1 MTSFTDQNPKP
12 QATWLLV
19 LITSMS
25 ALALA
30 IITPSLPGIGESFS
44 VTPESAQ
51 RVLTVYMVMVGLGQL
66 IFGPVSD
73 RFGRRLTLLAGLGL
87 YLLGSV
93 LASFAPNLELL
104 VLARFIQGLGASA
117 AMVLPRVIINDT
129 HQPRAAAASLAAVTA
144 AMAITPMIS
153 FPLGGILFE
162 FFGWRGSMVVA
173 AFLGV
178 VTIVSALFLL
188 QETNNARQTSLRLA
202 SVAVDYLSLTKN
214 KQFLLFSMNM
224 GFHTSIFY
232 AFLNFLPFAFK
243 HLGYSAS
250 EFGYYIMLLPTS
262 FIAGNLISRKLT
274 PMLGITKM
282 VRMGSLI
289 IVAGV
294 GTMAGYAMD
303 GDFYRLYDIN
313 PLVEKMSSDEV
324 HQFTFRMNAVKVR
337 NAIVDVK
344 LGDARLTMEQELKRG
359 EAQNYDV
366 LILDAF
372 SSDSIPV
379 HLLTKES
386 MELYVKHMNPEG
398 VIAVHISNRYL
409 DLEPVVRRLAKEIH
423 YPMVVAEC
431 YSGEDYGEDWIF
443 ACTWILLT
451 RNEGIIQQLEEYG
464 HVRSDLSR
472 QEDLPLWTDDYAS
485 IFRIM
490 NKPEWW
496 PSWLSGDSR

>member
-1 MTSFTDQNPKP
+1 MTSFTDPHPKP

-214 KQFLLFSMNM
+214 KQFLLFAMNM

-232 AFLNFLPFAFK
+232 AFLNFLPFVFK

-250 EFGYYIMLLPTS
+250 EFGYFIMLLPAS
-262 FIAGNLISRKLT
+262 FIVGSLISKKLT
-274 PMLGITKM
+274 PILGITTM

-294 GTMAGYAMD
+294 GTMAG
-303 GDFYRLYDIN
+303 
-313 PLVEKMSSDEV
+313 LVFLGFESAWGLVLPGMVYSLAVGFSLPNA
-324 HQFTFRMNAVKVR
+324 TMGAINAVGRSVR
-337 NAIVDVK
+337 G
-344 LGDARLTMEQELKRG
+344 LGSGLAGSLQM
-359 EAQNYDV
+359 
-366 LILDAF
+366 
-372 SSDSIPV
+372 
-379 HLLTKES
+379 LLGS
-386 MELYVKHMNPEG
+386 G
-398 VIAVHISNRYL
+398 IAAS
-409 DLEPVVRRLAKEIH
+409 
-423 YPMVVAEC
+423 
-431 YSGEDYGEDWIF
+431 
-443 ACTWILLT
+443 TILLGAAENT
-451 RNEGIIQQLEEYG
+451 RIGVGILLLVAIASFITTLFL
-464 HVRSDLSR
+464 VKDS
-472 QEDLPLWTDDYAS
+472 EDT
-485 IFRIM
+485 
-490 NKPEWW
+490 
-496 PSWLSGDSR
+496 

>member
-1 MTSFTDQNPKP
+1 MTSFTDKNPKP

-19 LITSMS
+19 LITSTS

-30 IITPSLPGIGESFS
+30 IITPSLPGISESFS
-44 VTPESAQ
+44 VTPESTQ
-51 RVLTVYMVMVGLGQL
+51 RVLTVYLLMVGLGQL

-214 KQFLLFSMNM
+214 KQFLLFAINM

-232 AFLNFLPFAFK
+232 AFLNFLPFVFK

-250 EFGYYIMLLPTS
+250 EFGYFIMLLPAS
-262 FIAGNLISRKLT
+262 FIVGSLISKKLT
-274 PMLGITKM
+274 PILGITTM

-289 IVAGV
+289 IVAGIGV
-294 GTMAGYAMD
+294 MAG
-303 GDFYRLYDIN
+303 
-313 PLVEKMSSDEV
+313 LVFLGFESAWGLVLPGMVYSLAVGFSLPNA
-324 HQFTFRMNAVKVR
+324 TMGAINAVGRSVR
-337 NAIVDVK
+337 G
-344 LGDARLTMEQELKRG
+344 LGSGLAGSLQM
-359 EAQNYDV
+359 
-366 LILDAF
+366 
-372 SSDSIPV
+372 
-379 HLLTKES
+379 LLGS
-386 MELYVKHMNPEG
+386 G
-398 VIAVHISNRYL
+398 IAAS
-409 DLEPVVRRLAKEIH
+409 
-423 YPMVVAEC
+423 
-431 YSGEDYGEDWIF
+431 
-443 ACTWILLT
+443 TILLGAAEDT
-451 RNEGIIQQLEEYG
+451 RIGVGILLLVAIASFITTLFL
-464 HVRSDLSR
+464 VKDS
-472 QEDLPLWTDDYAS
+472 EDT
-485 IFRIM
+485 
-490 NKPEWW
+490 
-496 PSWLSGDSR
+496 

>member
-1 MTSFTDQNPKP
+1 MTSFTDQHPKP
-12 QATWLLV
+12 QVTWLLV

-93 LASFAPNLELL
+93 LASFAPHLEFL

-153 FPLGGILFE
+153 FPFGGILFE
-162 FFGWRGSMVVA
+162 FFGWRGSMVVTA
-173 AFLGV
+173 LLGV
-178 VTIVSALFLL
+178 VTLVATLFVL
-188 QETNNARQTSLRLA
+188 QETNNERQTSLRLA

-274 PMLGITKM
+274 PILGIPKV

-294 GTMAGYAMD
+294 GVMAGLAFLGFESAWGLVLPGMVYSLAVGFSLPNATMGAINAVGRSVKGLGSGLAGSLQMLLGSGIAASTILLGAAED
-303 GDFYRLYDIN
+303 TRIGLGILLLVAIASFVTTLY
-313 PLVEKMSSDEV
+313 LVE
-324 HQFTFRMNAVKVR
+324 
-337 NAIVDVK
+337 
-344 LGDARLTMEQELKRG
+344 
-359 EAQNYDV
+359 
-366 LILDAF
+366 
-372 SSDSIPV
+372 DS
-379 HLLTKES
+379 
-386 MELYVKHMNPEG
+386 
-398 VIAVHISNRYL
+398 
-409 DLEPVVRRLAKEIH
+409 
-423 YPMVVAEC
+423 
-431 YSGEDYGEDWIF
+431 ED
-443 ACTWILLT
+443 T
-451 RNEGIIQQLEEYG
+451 
-464 HVRSDLSR
+464 
-472 QEDLPLWTDDYAS
+472 
-485 IFRIM
+485 
-490 NKPEWW
+490 
-496 PSWLSGDSR
+496 

>member
-1 MTSFTDQNPKP
+1 MTSFTDRHPKP

-93 LASFAPNLELL
+93 LASYAPNLEFL

-202 SVAVDYLSLTKN
+202 SVAVNYLSLTKN
-214 KQFLLFSMNM
+214 KQFLLFAMNM

-232 AFLNFLPFAFK
+232 AFLNFLPFVFK

-250 EFGYYIMLLPTS
+250 EFGYFIMLLPAS
-262 FIAGNLISRKLT
+262 FIVGSLISKKLT
-274 PMLGITKM
+274 PILGITTM

-289 IVAGV
+289 IVAGIGV
-294 GTMAGYAMD
+294 MAG
-303 GDFYRLYDIN
+303 
-313 PLVEKMSSDEV
+313 LVFLGFESAWGLVLPGMVYSLAVGFSLPNA
-324 HQFTFRMNAVKVR
+324 TMGAINAVGRSVR
-337 NAIVDVK
+337 G
-344 LGDARLTMEQELKRG
+344 LGSGLAGSLQM
-359 EAQNYDV
+359 
-366 LILDAF
+366 
-372 SSDSIPV
+372 
-379 HLLTKES
+379 LLGS
-386 MELYVKHMNPEG
+386 G
-398 VIAVHISNRYL
+398 IAAS
-409 DLEPVVRRLAKEIH
+409 
-423 YPMVVAEC
+423 
-431 YSGEDYGEDWIF
+431 
-443 ACTWILLT
+443 TILLGAAEDT
-451 RNEGIIQQLEEYG
+451 RIGVGILLLVAIASFITTLFL
-464 HVRSDLSR
+464 VKDS
-472 QEDLPLWTDDYAS
+472 EDT
-485 IFRIM
+485 
-490 NKPEWW
+490 
-496 PSWLSGDSR
+496 

>member
-1 MTSFTDQNPKP
+1 VTSFTDNNPKP

-19 LITSMS
+19 LITSTS
-25 ALALA
+25 ALALT
-30 IITPSLPGIGESFS
+30 IITPSLPGIAESFV

-51 RVLTVYMVMVGLGQL
+51 RVLTVYLLMVGLGQL

-162 FFGWRGSMVVA
+162 FFGWRGSMVVT
-173 AFLGV
+173 AFFSA

-214 KQFLLFSMNM
+214 KQFLLFAMNM

-232 AFLNFLPFAFK
+232 AFLNFLPFVFK

-250 EFGYYIMLLPTS
+250 EFGYYIMLLPAS
-262 FIAGNLISRKLT
+262 FVVGSLISRKLT
-274 PMLGITKM
+274 PILGITTM

-289 IVAGV
+289 IVAGIGV
-294 GTMAGYAMD
+294 MAG
-303 GDFYRLYDIN
+303 
-313 PLVEKMSSDEV
+313 LVFLGFESAWGLVLPGMVYSLAVGFSLPNA
-324 HQFTFRMNAVKVR
+324 TMGAINAVGRSVR
-337 NAIVDVK
+337 G
-344 LGDARLTMEQELKRG
+344 LGSGLAGSLQM
-359 EAQNYDV
+359 
-366 LILDAF
+366 
-372 SSDSIPV
+372 
-379 HLLTKES
+379 LLGS
-386 MELYVKHMNPEG
+386 G
-398 VIAVHISNRYL
+398 IAAS
-409 DLEPVVRRLAKEIH
+409 
-423 YPMVVAEC
+423 
-431 YSGEDYGEDWIF
+431 
-443 ACTWILLT
+443 TILLGAAENT
-451 RNEGIIQQLEEYG
+451 RIGVGILLLVAIASFITTLFL
-464 HVRSDLSR
+464 VKDS
-472 QEDLPLWTDDYAS
+472 EDT
-485 IFRIM
+485 
-490 NKPEWW
+490 
-496 PSWLSGDSR
+496 

>member
-1 MTSFTDQNPKP
+1 MTSFTDQHPKP

-93 LASFAPNLELL
+93 LASFAPNLEFL

-129 HQPRAAAASLAAVTA
+129 HKPRAAAASLAAVTA

-153 FPLGGILFE
+153 FPFGGILFE
-162 FFGWRGSMVVA
+162 FFGWRGSMVVTA
-173 AFLGV
+173 LLGV
-178 VTIVSALFLL
+178 VTLVATLFVL

-262 FIAGNLISRKLT
+262 FIVGNLISRKLT

-294 GTMAGYAMD
+294 GVMAG
-303 GDFYRLYDIN
+303 
-313 PLVEKMSSDEV
+313 LVFLGFESAWGLVLPGMVYSLAVGFSLPNA
-324 HQFTFRMNAVKVR
+324 TMGAINAVGRSVR
-337 NAIVDVK
+337 G
-344 LGDARLTMEQELKRG
+344 LGSGLAGSLQM
-359 EAQNYDV
+359 
-366 LILDAF
+366 
-372 SSDSIPV
+372 
-379 HLLTKES
+379 LLGS
-386 MELYVKHMNPEG
+386 G
-398 VIAVHISNRYL
+398 IAAS
-409 DLEPVVRRLAKEIH
+409 
-423 YPMVVAEC
+423 
-431 YSGEDYGEDWIF
+431 
-443 ACTWILLT
+443 TILLGAAEDT
-451 RNEGIIQQLEEYG
+451 RIGVGILLLVAIASFITTLFL
-464 HVRSDLSR
+464 VKDS
-472 QEDLPLWTDDYAS
+472 EDT
-485 IFRIM
+485 
-490 NKPEWW
+490 
-496 PSWLSGDSR
+496 

>member
-25 ALALA
+25 TLALA

-93 LASFAPNLELL
+93 LASFAPNLEFL

-129 HQPRAAAASLAAVTA
+129 HKPRAAAASLAAVTA

-153 FPLGGILFE
+153 FPFGGILFE
-162 FFGWRGSMVVA
+162 FFGWRGSMVVTVL
-173 AFLGV
+173 LGV
-178 VTIVSALFLL
+178 VTLVATLFVL

-274 PMLGITKM
+274 PILGITKM

-294 GTMAGYAMD
+294 GVMAGLVFLGFESAWGLVLPGMVYSLAVGFSLPNATMGAINAVGRSVKGLGSGLAGSLQMLLGSGIAASTILLGAAED
-303 GDFYRLYDIN
+303 TRIGLGILLLVAIASFVTTLY
-313 PLVEKMSSDEV
+313 LVE
-324 HQFTFRMNAVKVR
+324 
-337 NAIVDVK
+337 
-344 LGDARLTMEQELKRG
+344 
-359 EAQNYDV
+359 
-366 LILDAF
+366 
-372 SSDSIPV
+372 DS
-379 HLLTKES
+379 
-386 MELYVKHMNPEG
+386 
-398 VIAVHISNRYL
+398 
-409 DLEPVVRRLAKEIH
+409 
-423 YPMVVAEC
+423 
-431 YSGEDYGEDWIF
+431 ED
-443 ACTWILLT
+443 T
-451 RNEGIIQQLEEYG
+451 
-464 HVRSDLSR
+464 
-472 QEDLPLWTDDYAS
+472 
-485 IFRIM
+485 
-490 NKPEWW
+490 
-496 PSWLSGDSR
+496 

>member
-1 MTSFTDQNPKP
+1 MTSFTDQHPKP
-12 QATWLLV
+12 QVTWLLV

-25 ALALA
+25 TLALA

-93 LASFAPNLELL
+93 LASFAPNLEFL

-129 HQPRAAAASLAAVTA
+129 HKPRAAAASLAAVTA

-153 FPLGGILFE
+153 FPFGGILFE
-162 FFGWRGSMVVA
+162 FFGWRGSMVVTVL
-173 AFLGV
+173 LGV
-178 VTIVSALFLL
+178 VTLVATLFVL

-274 PMLGITKM
+274 PILGITKM

-294 GTMAGYAMD
+294 GVMAGLVFLGFESAWGLVLPGMVYSLAVGFSLPNATMGAINAVGRSVKGLGSGLAGSLQMLLGSGIAASTILLGAAED
-303 GDFYRLYDIN
+303 TRIGLGILLLVAIASFVTTLY
-313 PLVEKMSSDEV
+313 LVE
-324 HQFTFRMNAVKVR
+324 
-337 NAIVDVK
+337 
-344 LGDARLTMEQELKRG
+344 
-359 EAQNYDV
+359 
-366 LILDAF
+366 
-372 SSDSIPV
+372 DS
-379 HLLTKES
+379 
-386 MELYVKHMNPEG
+386 
-398 VIAVHISNRYL
+398 
-409 DLEPVVRRLAKEIH
+409 
-423 YPMVVAEC
+423 
-431 YSGEDYGEDWIF
+431 ED
-443 ACTWILLT
+443 T
-451 RNEGIIQQLEEYG
+451 
-464 HVRSDLSR
+464 
-472 QEDLPLWTDDYAS
+472 
-485 IFRIM
+485 
-490 NKPEWW
+490 
-496 PSWLSGDSR
+496 

>member
-1 MTSFTDQNPKP
+1 MTSFTDRHPKP

-51 RVLTVYMVMVGLGQL
+51 RVLTVYLLMVGLGQL

-93 LASFAPNLELL
+93 LASFAPNLEFL

-117 AMVLPRVIINDT
+117 AMGLPRVIINDT
-129 HQPRAAAASLAAVTA
+129 HKPRAAAASLAAVTA

-153 FPLGGILFE
+153 FPFGGILFE
-162 FFGWRGSMVVA
+162 FFGWRGSMVVTVL
-173 AFLGV
+173 LGV
-178 VTIVSALFLL
+178 VTLVATLFVL

-214 KQFLLFSMNM
+214 KQFLLFAMNM

-274 PMLGITKM
+274 PILGITKM

-294 GTMAGYAMD
+294 GVMAGLVFLGFESAWGLVLPGMVYSLAVGFSLPNATMGAINAVGRSVKGLGSGLAGSLQMLLGSGIAASTILLGAAED
-303 GDFYRLYDIN
+303 TRIGLGILLLVAIASFVTTLY
-313 PLVEKMSSDEV
+313 LVEDSE
-324 HQFTFRMNAVKVR
+324 
-337 NAIVDVK
+337 
-344 LGDARLTMEQELKRG
+344 DA
-359 EAQNYDV
+359 
-366 LILDAF
+366 
-372 SSDSIPV
+372 
-379 HLLTKES
+379 
-386 MELYVKHMNPEG
+386 
-398 VIAVHISNRYL
+398 
-409 DLEPVVRRLAKEIH
+409 
-423 YPMVVAEC
+423 
-431 YSGEDYGEDWIF
+431 
-443 ACTWILLT
+443 
-451 RNEGIIQQLEEYG
+451 
-464 HVRSDLSR
+464 
-472 QEDLPLWTDDYAS
+472 
-485 IFRIM
+485 
-490 NKPEWW
+490 
-496 PSWLSGDSR
+496 

>member
-1 MTSFTDQNPKP
+1 
-12 QATWLLV
+12 
-19 LITSMS
+19 MS

-93 LASFAPNLELL
+93 LASFAPNLEFL

-129 HQPRAAAASLAAVTA
+129 HKPRAAAASLAAVTA

-153 FPLGGILFE
+153 FPFGGILFE
-162 FFGWRGSMVVA
+162 FFGWRGSMVVTVL
-173 AFLGV
+173 LGV
-178 VTIVSALFLL
+178 VTLVATLFVL

-274 PMLGITKM
+274 PILGITKM

-294 GTMAGYAMD
+294 GVMAGLVFLGFESAWGLVLPGMVYSLAVGFSLPNATMGAINAVGRSVKGLGSGLAGSLQMLLGSGIAASTILLGAAED
-303 GDFYRLYDIN
+303 TRIGLGILLLVAIASFVTTLY
-313 PLVEKMSSDEV
+313 LVE
-324 HQFTFRMNAVKVR
+324 
-337 NAIVDVK
+337 
-344 LGDARLTMEQELKRG
+344 
-359 EAQNYDV
+359 
-366 LILDAF
+366 
-372 SSDSIPV
+372 DS
-379 HLLTKES
+379 
-386 MELYVKHMNPEG
+386 
-398 VIAVHISNRYL
+398 
-409 DLEPVVRRLAKEIH
+409 
-423 YPMVVAEC
+423 
-431 YSGEDYGEDWIF
+431 ED
-443 ACTWILLT
+443 T
-451 RNEGIIQQLEEYG
+451 
-464 HVRSDLSR
+464 
-472 QEDLPLWTDDYAS
+472 
-485 IFRIM
+485 
-490 NKPEWW
+490 
-496 PSWLSGDSR
+496 

>member
-1 MTSFTDQNPKP
+1 MTSFTDQHPKP

-93 LASFAPNLELL
+93 LASFAPNLEFL

-129 HQPRAAAASLAAVTA
+129 HKPRAAAASLAAVTA
-144 AMAITPMIS
+144 AMAITPMVS
-153 FPLGGILFE
+153 FPFGGILFE
-162 FFGWRGSMVVA
+162 FFGWRGSMVVTA
-173 AFLGV
+173 LLGV
-178 VTIVSALFLL
+178 VTLVATLFVL

-214 KQFLLFSMNM
+214 KQFLLFAMNM

-294 GTMAGYAMD
+294 GAMAG
-303 GDFYRLYDIN
+303 
-313 PLVEKMSSDEV
+313 LVFLGFESAWGLVLPGMVYSLAVGFSLPNA
-324 HQFTFRMNAVKVR
+324 TMGAINAVGRSVR
-337 NAIVDVK
+337 G
-344 LGDARLTMEQELKRG
+344 LGSGLAGSLQM
-359 EAQNYDV
+359 
-366 LILDAF
+366 
-372 SSDSIPV
+372 
-379 HLLTKES
+379 LLGS
-386 MELYVKHMNPEG
+386 G
-398 VIAVHISNRYL
+398 IAAS
-409 DLEPVVRRLAKEIH
+409 
-423 YPMVVAEC
+423 
-431 YSGEDYGEDWIF
+431 
-443 ACTWILLT
+443 TILLGAAEDT
-451 RNEGIIQQLEEYG
+451 RIGLGILLL
-464 HVRSDLSR
+464 VAVASLVTTLFLVKDS
-472 QEDLPLWTDDYAS
+472 EDT
-485 IFRIM
+485 
-490 NKPEWW
+490 
-496 PSWLSGDSR
+496 

>member
-1 MTSFTDQNPKP
+1 MTSFTDNNPKP

-19 LITSMS
+19 LITSTS

-93 LASFAPNLELL
+93 LASFAPNLEFL

-153 FPLGGILFE
+153 FPFGGILFE
-162 FFGWRGSMVVA
+162 FFGWRGSMVVTVL
-173 AFLGV
+173 LGV
-178 VTIVSALFLL
+178 VTLVATLFVL

-294 GTMAGYAMD
+294 GVMAGLVFLGFESAWGLVLPGMVYSLAVGFSLPNATMGAINAVGRSVRGLGSGLAGSLQMLLGSGIAASTILLGAAED
-303 GDFYRLYDIN
+303 TRIGLGILLLVAIASFVTTLY
-313 PLVEKMSSDEV
+313 LVE
-324 HQFTFRMNAVKVR
+324 
-337 NAIVDVK
+337 
-344 LGDARLTMEQELKRG
+344 
-359 EAQNYDV
+359 
-366 LILDAF
+366 
-372 SSDSIPV
+372 DS
-379 HLLTKES
+379 
-386 MELYVKHMNPEG
+386 
-398 VIAVHISNRYL
+398 
-409 DLEPVVRRLAKEIH
+409 
-423 YPMVVAEC
+423 
-431 YSGEDYGEDWIF
+431 ED
-443 ACTWILLT
+443 T
-451 RNEGIIQQLEEYG
+451 
-464 HVRSDLSR
+464 
-472 QEDLPLWTDDYAS
+472 
-485 IFRIM
+485 
-490 NKPEWW
+490 
-496 PSWLSGDSR
+496 

>member
-1 MTSFTDQNPKP
+1 MTSFTDKNPKP

-19 LITSMS
+19 LITSTS
-25 ALALA
+25 ALALT
-30 IITPSLPGIGESFS
+30 IITPSLPGIAESFL

-51 RVLTVYMVMVGLGQL
+51 RVLTVYLLMVGLGQL

-173 AFLGV
+173 AFFSA

-214 KQFLLFSMNM
+214 KQFLLFAMNM

-232 AFLNFLPFAFK
+232 AFLNFLPFVFK

-250 EFGYYIMLLPTS
+250 EFGYFIMLLPAS
-262 FIAGNLISRKLT
+262 FIVGSLISKKLT
-274 PMLGITKM
+274 PILGITTM

-289 IVAGV
+289 IVAGIGV
-294 GTMAGYAMD
+294 MAG
-303 GDFYRLYDIN
+303 
-313 PLVEKMSSDEV
+313 LVFLGFESAWGLVLPGMVYSLAVGFSLPNA
-324 HQFTFRMNAVKVR
+324 TMGAINAVGRSVR
-337 NAIVDVK
+337 G
-344 LGDARLTMEQELKRG
+344 LGSGLAGSLQM
-359 EAQNYDV
+359 
-366 LILDAF
+366 
-372 SSDSIPV
+372 
-379 HLLTKES
+379 LLGS
-386 MELYVKHMNPEG
+386 G
-398 VIAVHISNRYL
+398 IAAS
-409 DLEPVVRRLAKEIH
+409 
-423 YPMVVAEC
+423 
-431 YSGEDYGEDWIF
+431 
-443 ACTWILLT
+443 TILLGAAEDT
-451 RNEGIIQQLEEYG
+451 RIGVGILLLVAIASFITTLFL
-464 HVRSDLSR
+464 VKDS
-472 QEDLPLWTDDYAS
+472 EDT
-485 IFRIM
+485 
-490 NKPEWW
+490 
-496 PSWLSGDSR
+496 

>member
-25 ALALA
+25 TLALA

-93 LASFAPNLELL
+93 LASFAPHLEFL

-129 HQPRAAAASLAAVTA
+129 HKPRAAAASLAAVTA

-153 FPLGGILFE
+153 FPFGGILFE
-162 FFGWRGSMVVA
+162 FFGWRGSMVVTVL
-173 AFLGV
+173 LGV
-178 VTIVSALFLL
+178 VTLVATLFVL

-262 FIAGNLISRKLT
+262 FIAGSLISRKLT

-294 GTMAGYAMD
+294 GVMAGLVFLGFESAWGLVLPGMVYSLAVGFSLPNATMGAINAVGRSVKVLGSGLAGSLQMLLGSGIAASTILLGAAED
-303 GDFYRLYDIN
+303 TRIGLGILLLVAIASFVTTLY
-313 PLVEKMSSDEV
+313 LVEDSE
-324 HQFTFRMNAVKVR
+324 
-337 NAIVDVK
+337 
-344 LGDARLTMEQELKRG
+344 DA
-359 EAQNYDV
+359 
-366 LILDAF
+366 
-372 SSDSIPV
+372 
-379 HLLTKES
+379 
-386 MELYVKHMNPEG
+386 
-398 VIAVHISNRYL
+398 
-409 DLEPVVRRLAKEIH
+409 
-423 YPMVVAEC
+423 
-431 YSGEDYGEDWIF
+431 
-443 ACTWILLT
+443 
-451 RNEGIIQQLEEYG
+451 
-464 HVRSDLSR
+464 
-472 QEDLPLWTDDYAS
+472 
-485 IFRIM
+485 
-490 NKPEWW
+490 
-496 PSWLSGDSR
+496 

>member
-1 MTSFTDQNPKP
+1 MTSFTDQHLKP

-25 ALALA
+25 TLALA

-93 LASFAPNLELL
+93 LASFAPHLEFL

-129 HQPRAAAASLAAVTA
+129 HKPRAAAASLAAVTA

-153 FPLGGILFE
+153 FPFGGILFE
-162 FFGWRGSMVVA
+162 FFGWRGSMVVTVL
-173 AFLGV
+173 LGV
-178 VTIVSALFLL
+178 VTLVATLFVL

-274 PMLGITKM
+274 PILGITKM

-294 GTMAGYAMD
+294 GVMAGLVFLGFESAWGLVLPGMVYSLAVGFSLPNATMGAINAAGRSVRGLGSGLAGSLQMLLGSGIAASTILLGAAED
-303 GDFYRLYDIN
+303 TRIGLGILLLVAIASFVTTLY
-313 PLVEKMSSDEV
+313 LVEDSE
-324 HQFTFRMNAVKVR
+324 
-337 NAIVDVK
+337 
-344 LGDARLTMEQELKRG
+344 DA
-359 EAQNYDV
+359 
-366 LILDAF
+366 
-372 SSDSIPV
+372 
-379 HLLTKES
+379 
-386 MELYVKHMNPEG
+386 
-398 VIAVHISNRYL
+398 
-409 DLEPVVRRLAKEIH
+409 
-423 YPMVVAEC
+423 
-431 YSGEDYGEDWIF
+431 
-443 ACTWILLT
+443 
-451 RNEGIIQQLEEYG
+451 
-464 HVRSDLSR
+464 
-472 QEDLPLWTDDYAS
+472 
-485 IFRIM
+485 
-490 NKPEWW
+490 
-496 PSWLSGDSR
+496 

>member
-1 MTSFTDQNPKP
+1 MTSFTDQHPKP

-51 RVLTVYMVMVGLGQL
+51 RVLTVYLLMVGLGQL

-93 LASFAPNLELL
+93 LASFAPHLEFL

-129 HQPRAAAASLAAVTA
+129 HKPRAAAASLAAVTA

-153 FPLGGILFE
+153 FPFGGILFE
-162 FFGWRGSMVVA
+162 FFGWRGSMVVTVL
-173 AFLGV
+173 LGV
-178 VTIVSALFLL
+178 VTLVATLFVL

-214 KQFLLFSMNM
+214 KQFLLFAMNM

-250 EFGYYIMLLPTS
+250 EFGYYIMLLPAS
-262 FIAGNLISRKLT
+262 FVVGSLISKKLT
-274 PMLGITKM
+274 PILGITTM

-289 IVAGV
+289 IVAGIGV
-294 GTMAGYAMD
+294 MAG
-303 GDFYRLYDIN
+303 
-313 PLVEKMSSDEV
+313 LVFLGFESAWGLVLPGMVYSLAVGFSLPNA
-324 HQFTFRMNAVKVR
+324 TMGAINAVGRSVR
-337 NAIVDVK
+337 G
-344 LGDARLTMEQELKRG
+344 LGSGLAGSLQM
-359 EAQNYDV
+359 
-366 LILDAF
+366 
-372 SSDSIPV
+372 
-379 HLLTKES
+379 LLGS
-386 MELYVKHMNPEG
+386 G
-398 VIAVHISNRYL
+398 IAAS
-409 DLEPVVRRLAKEIH
+409 
-423 YPMVVAEC
+423 
-431 YSGEDYGEDWIF
+431 
-443 ACTWILLT
+443 TILLGAAEDT
-451 RNEGIIQQLEEYG
+451 RIGVGILLLVAIASFITTLFL
-464 HVRSDLSR
+464 VKDS
-472 QEDLPLWTDDYAS
+472 EDT
-485 IFRIM
+485 
-490 NKPEWW
+490 
-496 PSWLSGDSR
+496 

>member
-1 MTSFTDQNPKP
+1 MTSFTDQHPKP
-12 QATWLLV
+12 QSTWLLV
-19 LITSMS
+19 LITSTS

-30 IITPSLPGIGESFS
+30 IITPSLPGIAESFS

-51 RVLTVYMVMVGLGQL
+51 RVLTVYLLMVGLGQL

-214 KQFLLFSMNM
+214 KQFLLFAMNM

-232 AFLNFLPFAFK
+232 AFLNFLPFVFK

-250 EFGYYIMLLPTS
+250 EFGYFIMLLPAS
-262 FIAGNLISRKLT
+262 FIVGSLISKKLT
-274 PMLGITKM
+274 PILGITTM

-289 IVAGV
+289 IVAGIGV
-294 GTMAGYAMD
+294 MAG
-303 GDFYRLYDIN
+303 
-313 PLVEKMSSDEV
+313 LVFLGFESAWGLVLPGMVYSLAVGFSLPNA
-324 HQFTFRMNAVKVR
+324 TMGAINAVGRSVR
-337 NAIVDVK
+337 G
-344 LGDARLTMEQELKRG
+344 LGSGLAGSLQM
-359 EAQNYDV
+359 
-366 LILDAF
+366 
-372 SSDSIPV
+372 
-379 HLLTKES
+379 LLGS
-386 MELYVKHMNPEG
+386 G
-398 VIAVHISNRYL
+398 IAAS
-409 DLEPVVRRLAKEIH
+409 
-423 YPMVVAEC
+423 
-431 YSGEDYGEDWIF
+431 
-443 ACTWILLT
+443 TILLGAAEDT
-451 RNEGIIQQLEEYG
+451 RIGVGILLLVAIASFITTLFL
-464 HVRSDLSR
+464 VKDS
-472 QEDLPLWTDDYAS
+472 EDT
-485 IFRIM
+485 
-490 NKPEWW
+490 
-496 PSWLSGDSR
+496 

>member
-1 MTSFTDQNPKP
+1 MTSFTDQHPKP

-93 LASFAPNLELL
+93 LASFAPNLEFL

-129 HQPRAAAASLAAVTA
+129 HKPRAAAASLAAVTA

-153 FPLGGILFE
+153 FPFGGILFE
-162 FFGWRGSMVVA
+162 FFGWRGSMVVTA
-173 AFLGV
+173 LLGV
-178 VTIVSALFLL
+178 VTLVATLFVL

-214 KQFLLFSMNM
+214 KQFLLFAMNM

-262 FIAGNLISRKLT
+262 FIVGNLISRKLT

-294 GTMAGYAMD
+294 GTMAG
-303 GDFYRLYDIN
+303 
-313 PLVEKMSSDEV
+313 LVFLGFESAWGLVLPGMVYSLAVGFSLPNA
-324 HQFTFRMNAVKVR
+324 TMGAINAVGRSVR
-337 NAIVDVK
+337 G
-344 LGDARLTMEQELKRG
+344 LGSGLAGSLQM
-359 EAQNYDV
+359 
-366 LILDAF
+366 
-372 SSDSIPV
+372 
-379 HLLTKES
+379 LLGS
-386 MELYVKHMNPEG
+386 G
-398 VIAVHISNRYL
+398 IAAS
-409 DLEPVVRRLAKEIH
+409 
-423 YPMVVAEC
+423 
-431 YSGEDYGEDWIF
+431 
-443 ACTWILLT
+443 TILLGAADDT
-451 RNEGIIQQLEEYG
+451 RIGVGILLLVAIASL
-464 HVRSDLSR
+464 VTTLFLVKDS
-472 QEDLPLWTDDYAS
+472 EDT
-485 IFRIM
+485 
-490 NKPEWW
+490 
-496 PSWLSGDSR
+496 

>member
-1 MTSFTDQNPKP
+1 MTSFTDQHPKP
-12 QATWLLV
+12 QVTWLLV

-93 LASFAPNLELL
+93 LASFAPNLEFL

-129 HQPRAAAASLAAVTA
+129 HKPRAAAASLAAVTA

-153 FPLGGILFE
+153 FPFGGILFE
-162 FFGWRGSMVVA
+162 FFGWRGSMVVTVL
-173 AFLGV
+173 LGV
-178 VTIVSALFLL
+178 VTLVATLFVL

-274 PMLGITKM
+274 PILGITKM

-294 GTMAGYAMD
+294 GVMAGLVFLGFESAWGLVLPGMVYSLAVGFSLPNATMGAINAVGRSVKGLGSGLAGSLQMLLGSGIAASTILLGAAED
-303 GDFYRLYDIN
+303 TRIGLGILLLVAIASFVTTLY
-313 PLVEKMSSDEV
+313 LVE
-324 HQFTFRMNAVKVR
+324 
-337 NAIVDVK
+337 
-344 LGDARLTMEQELKRG
+344 
-359 EAQNYDV
+359 
-366 LILDAF
+366 
-372 SSDSIPV
+372 DS
-379 HLLTKES
+379 
-386 MELYVKHMNPEG
+386 
-398 VIAVHISNRYL
+398 
-409 DLEPVVRRLAKEIH
+409 
-423 YPMVVAEC
+423 
-431 YSGEDYGEDWIF
+431 ED
-443 ACTWILLT
+443 T
-451 RNEGIIQQLEEYG
+451 
-464 HVRSDLSR
+464 
-472 QEDLPLWTDDYAS
+472 
-485 IFRIM
+485 
-490 NKPEWW
+490 
-496 PSWLSGDSR
+496 

>member
-129 HQPRAAAASLAAVTA
+129 HKPRAAAASLAAVTA

-153 FPLGGILFE
+153 FPFGGILFE
-162 FFGWRGSMVVA
+162 FFGWRGTMVVTA
-173 AFLGV
+173 LLGV
-178 VTIVSALFLL
+178 ITLAATLFVL
-188 QETNNARQTSLRLA
+188 QETNSKRQKSLRLV

-214 KQFLLFSMNM
+214 KQFLLFAINM

-262 FIAGNLISRKLT
+262 FIVGNLISRKLT
-274 PMLGITKM
+274 PILGITKM

-294 GTMAGYAMD
+294 GVMAGLVFLGFESAWGLVLPGMVYSLAVGFSLPNATMGAINAVGRSVKGLGSGLAGSLQMLLGSGIAASTILLGAAED
-303 GDFYRLYDIN
+303 TRIGLGILLLVAIASFVTTLY
-313 PLVEKMSSDEV
+313 LVE
-324 HQFTFRMNAVKVR
+324 
-337 NAIVDVK
+337 
-344 LGDARLTMEQELKRG
+344 
-359 EAQNYDV
+359 
-366 LILDAF
+366 
-372 SSDSIPV
+372 DS
-379 HLLTKES
+379 
-386 MELYVKHMNPEG
+386 
-398 VIAVHISNRYL
+398 
-409 DLEPVVRRLAKEIH
+409 
-423 YPMVVAEC
+423 
-431 YSGEDYGEDWIF
+431 ED
-443 ACTWILLT
+443 T
-451 RNEGIIQQLEEYG
+451 
-464 HVRSDLSR
+464 
-472 QEDLPLWTDDYAS
+472 
-485 IFRIM
+485 
-490 NKPEWW
+490 
-496 PSWLSGDSR
+496 

>member
-25 ALALA
+25 TLALA

-93 LASFAPNLELL
+93 LASFAPHLEFL

-129 HQPRAAAASLAAVTA
+129 HKPRAAAASLAAVTA

-153 FPLGGILFE
+153 FPFGGILFE
-162 FFGWRGSMVVA
+162 FFGWRGSMVVTVL
-173 AFLGV
+173 LGV
-178 VTIVSALFLL
+178 VTLVATLFVL

-214 KQFLLFSMNM
+214 KQFLLFAMNM

-262 FIAGNLISRKLT
+262 FIVGNLISRKLT

-294 GTMAGYAMD
+294 GTMAGLVFLGFESAWGLVLPGMVYSLAVGFSLPNATMGAINAVGRSVKGLGSGLAGSLQMLLGSGIAASTILLGAAED
-303 GDFYRLYDIN
+303 TRIGLGILLLVAIASFVTTLY
-313 PLVEKMSSDEV
+313 LVE
-324 HQFTFRMNAVKVR
+324 
-337 NAIVDVK
+337 
-344 LGDARLTMEQELKRG
+344 
-359 EAQNYDV
+359 
-366 LILDAF
+366 
-372 SSDSIPV
+372 DS
-379 HLLTKES
+379 
-386 MELYVKHMNPEG
+386 
-398 VIAVHISNRYL
+398 
-409 DLEPVVRRLAKEIH
+409 
-423 YPMVVAEC
+423 
-431 YSGEDYGEDWIF
+431 ED
-443 ACTWILLT
+443 T
-451 RNEGIIQQLEEYG
+451 
-464 HVRSDLSR
+464 
-472 QEDLPLWTDDYAS
+472 
-485 IFRIM
+485 
-490 NKPEWW
+490 
-496 PSWLSGDSR
+496 

>member
-51 RVLTVYMVMVGLGQL
+51 RVLTVYLLMVGLGQL

-117 AMVLPRVIINDT
+117 AIVLPRVIINDT
-129 HQPRAAAASLAAVTA
+129 HQPRAAAASLAAGTA

-153 FPLGGILFE
+153 FPFGGILFE
-162 FFGWRGSMVVA
+162 FFGWRGSMVVT

-202 SVAVDYLSLTKN
+202 SVAVNYLSLTKN
-214 KQFLLFSMNM
+214 KQFLLFAMNM

-232 AFLNFLPFAFK
+232 AFLNFLPFVFK

-250 EFGYYIMLLPTS
+250 EFGYFIMLLPAS
-262 FIAGNLISRKLT
+262 FIVGSLISKKLT
-274 PMLGITKM
+274 PILGITTM

-289 IVAGV
+289 IVAGIGV
-294 GTMAGYAMD
+294 MAG
-303 GDFYRLYDIN
+303 
-313 PLVEKMSSDEV
+313 LVFLGFESAWGLVLPGMVYSLAVGFSLPNA
-324 HQFTFRMNAVKVR
+324 TMGAINAVGRSVR
-337 NAIVDVK
+337 G
-344 LGDARLTMEQELKRG
+344 LGSGLAGSLQM
-359 EAQNYDV
+359 
-366 LILDAF
+366 
-372 SSDSIPV
+372 
-379 HLLTKES
+379 LLGS
-386 MELYVKHMNPEG
+386 G
-398 VIAVHISNRYL
+398 IAAS
-409 DLEPVVRRLAKEIH
+409 
-423 YPMVVAEC
+423 
-431 YSGEDYGEDWIF
+431 
-443 ACTWILLT
+443 TILLGAAEDT
-451 RNEGIIQQLEEYG
+451 RIGVGILLLVAIASFITTLFL
-464 HVRSDLSR
+464 VKDS
-472 QEDLPLWTDDYAS
+472 EDT
-485 IFRIM
+485 
-490 NKPEWW
+490 
-496 PSWLSGDSR
+496 

>member
-1 MTSFTDQNPKP
+1 MTSFTDQHPKP
-12 QATWLLV
+12 QVTWVLV

-51 RVLTVYMVMVGLGQL
+51 RALTVYMVMVGLGQL
-66 IFGPVSD
+66 IFGPVSN

-93 LASFAPNLELL
+93 LASLAPHLEFL
-104 VLARFIQGLGASA
+104 VLARSIQGLGASA

-129 HQPRAAAASLAAVTA
+129 HKPRAAAASLAAVTA

-153 FPLGGILFE
+153 FPFGGILFE
-162 FFGWRGSMVVA
+162 FFGWRGSMVVTVL
-173 AFLGV
+173 LGV
-178 VTIVSALFLL
+178 VTLVATLFVL

-274 PMLGITKM
+274 PILGITKM

-294 GTMAGYAMD
+294 GVMAGLVFLGFESAWGLVLPGMVYSLAVGFSLPNATMGAINAVGRSVKGLGSGLAGSLQMLLGSGIAASTILLGAAED
-303 GDFYRLYDIN
+303 TRIGLGILLLVAIASFVTTLY
-313 PLVEKMSSDEV
+313 LVE
-324 HQFTFRMNAVKVR
+324 
-337 NAIVDVK
+337 
-344 LGDARLTMEQELKRG
+344 
-359 EAQNYDV
+359 
-366 LILDAF
+366 
-372 SSDSIPV
+372 DS
-379 HLLTKES
+379 
-386 MELYVKHMNPEG
+386 
-398 VIAVHISNRYL
+398 
-409 DLEPVVRRLAKEIH
+409 
-423 YPMVVAEC
+423 
-431 YSGEDYGEDWIF
+431 ED
-443 ACTWILLT
+443 T
-451 RNEGIIQQLEEYG
+451 
-464 HVRSDLSR
+464 
-472 QEDLPLWTDDYAS
+472 
-485 IFRIM
+485 
-490 NKPEWW
+490 
-496 PSWLSGDSR
+496 

>member
-1 MTSFTDQNPKP
+1 MTSFADQHPKP
-12 QATWLLV
+12 QVTWLLV

-25 ALALA
+25 TLALA

-93 LASFAPNLELL
+93 LASFAPNLEFL

-129 HQPRAAAASLAAVTA
+129 HKPRAAAASLAAVTA

-153 FPLGGILFE
+153 FPFGGILFE
-162 FFGWRGSMVVA
+162 FFGWRGSMVVTVL
-173 AFLGV
+173 LGV
-178 VTIVSALFLL
+178 VTLVATLFVL

-274 PMLGITKM
+274 PILGITKM

-294 GTMAGYAMD
+294 GVMAGLVFLGFESAWGLVLPGMVYSLAVGFSLPNATMGAINAVGRSVKGLGSGLAGSLQMLLGSGIAASTILLGAAED
-303 GDFYRLYDIN
+303 TRIGLGILLLVAIASFVTTLY
-313 PLVEKMSSDEV
+313 LVE
-324 HQFTFRMNAVKVR
+324 
-337 NAIVDVK
+337 
-344 LGDARLTMEQELKRG
+344 
-359 EAQNYDV
+359 
-366 LILDAF
+366 
-372 SSDSIPV
+372 DS
-379 HLLTKES
+379 
-386 MELYVKHMNPEG
+386 
-398 VIAVHISNRYL
+398 
-409 DLEPVVRRLAKEIH
+409 
-423 YPMVVAEC
+423 
-431 YSGEDYGEDWIF
+431 ED
-443 ACTWILLT
+443 T
-451 RNEGIIQQLEEYG
+451 
-464 HVRSDLSR
+464 
-472 QEDLPLWTDDYAS
+472 
-485 IFRIM
+485 
-490 NKPEWW
+490 
-496 PSWLSGDSR
+496 